1 MTVLEMMERANIRE
15 TNLAIAF
22 IKDAI
27 VRIQSTHEITLENEK
42 QDIVENQRDY
52 ILPTKLIALEGV
64 SVLDTED
71 GNKYKRIRRLVHDP
85 LVAEDKDLG

>member
-1 MTVLEMMERANIRE
+1 MERANSRE

-27 VRIQSTHEITLENEK
+27 VRIQSTSEIVLKTNK
-42 QDIVENQRDY
+42 QDIDKNIRDY
-52 ILPTKLIALEGV
+52 ALPTELIALDSV

-71 GNKYKRIRRLVHDP
+71 DNKYKIIRRLSDDP
-85 LVAEDKDLG
+85 VVIDDTNP

>member
-1 MTVLEMMERANIRE
+1 MERANSRE

-27 VRIQSTHEITLENEK
+27 VRIQSTSEIVLKTNK
-42 QDIVENQRDY
+42 QDIDKNIRDY
-52 ILPTKLIALEGV
+52 VLPTELIALDSV

-71 GNKYKRIRRLVHDP
+71 DNKYKIIRRLSDDP
-85 LVAEDKDLG
+85 VVIDDTNP